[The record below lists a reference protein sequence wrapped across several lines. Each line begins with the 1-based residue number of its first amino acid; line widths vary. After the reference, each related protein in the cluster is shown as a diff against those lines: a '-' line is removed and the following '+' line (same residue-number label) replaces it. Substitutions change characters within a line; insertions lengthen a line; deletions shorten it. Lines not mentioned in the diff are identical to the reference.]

1 MGACSSKS
9 ERESDRRY
17 EVQVRSALARSC
29 PLHVGYDN
37 LILDLA
43 MDYASKLQ
51 GPSASQNGSE
61 EEELKQPTMS
71 QARLEPVGPAK
82 PQPQVPKPKPI
93 LPDNPALISLLPHP
107 LRPSLDTL
115 VQAGLSVTRAPLHVV
130 YCEPSQLVKDV
141 HDLVF
146 VGQGSQGVVYEGVWQ
161 GATVAVKW
169 SIADNLDAGA
179 YELLF
184 SRLLSHPNVV
194 QTYDAKV
201 AVLDDEVFSRPSPG
215 GGPIALTAGLLSAST
230 NQLGSNDEAGPPK
243 TSTSGD
249 DSSKESCSNPMQP
262 AQLSPSQQS
271 QSAGGQAVPQ
281 GAQQLA
287 TKGQSQR
294 NKLRRGHSAALGR
307 EASPTWR
314 GSALGPKAAAAPAA
328 VRPSTVTG
336 AAINAATA
344 ASILRRS
351 SSFQSEEGFG
361 DPLGRP
367 SNLGD
372 IRDMLHLIGAKP
384 KQHITQ
390 MIMVGSLQGLVRC
403 QVGKRQDDRGA
414 LSCNAL
420 AQEFCDQGSLLTA
433 IGRGIFLPNGRFGPK
448 VALRALYRTAREVAQ
463 GMFHLHSANVIHG
476 DLKPANVLLMN
487 SRKDRRG
494 FVARVSDFGLAQY
507 CPAAGQVL
515 NAPWGTL
522 VFMAPERFKGN
533 ILSTASDV
541 WSFGVILWQMYTAQ
555 LPYQGAKQAELMK
568 GIINGSLTLTWPSG
582 APPPLVAFAGRCMS
596 YNASER
602 PSFEALMHELALMES
617 EVRMDGVRLSFST
630 ETARPEPHPTRSAG
644 PSFSTPPH
652 APGPAPL
659 PAATTLAPV
668 AAATAARAM
677 LQGPSPYT
685 AAVPEALPPSSARL
699 AGAGAGGAAA
709 DFASRPQPSAAWATA
724 ANPLVTTAGIVSA
737 AAPFPNPTP

>member
-1 MGACSSKS
+1 M
-9 ERESDRRY
+9 
-17 EVQVRSALARSC
+17 
-29 PLHVGYDN
+29 
-37 LILDLA
+37 
-43 MDYASKLQ
+43 
-51 GPSASQNGSE
+51 
-61 EEELKQPTMS
+61 
-71 QARLEPVGPAK
+71 
-82 PQPQVPKPKPI
+82 

-141 HDLVF
+141 HDLVY

-201 AVLDDEVFSRPSPG
+201 AVLDDEVFSRPSPS

-243 TSTSGD
+243 ASTSGD

-271 QSAGGQAVPQ
+271 QSAGGRAVPQ

-328 VRPSTVTG
+328 VRPTTVTG

-344 ASILRRS
+344 ASMLRRS

-390 MIMVGSLQGLVRC
+390 MIM
-403 QVGKRQDDRGA
+403 
-414 LSCNAL
+414 
-420 AQEFCDQGSLLTA
+420 EFCDQGSLLTA

-596 YNASER
+596 YSASER

-677 LQGPSPYT
+677 LQGP
-685 AAVPEALPPSSARL
+685 VL
-699 AGAGAGGAAA
+699 
-709 DFASRPQPSAAWATA
+709 
-724 ANPLVTTAGIVSA
+724 
-737 AAPFPNPTP
+737 